1 MIFFLL
7 HEVMQ
12 ELVTAK
18 HPLGEEEVTNVL
30 WHSFCLEV
38 DINIIS
44 ERSTWTISDLAL
56 KSKQYCRN
64 FEVVLMALIPVP
76 IGQRLWRRQAKLLEI
91 LIPRR
96 GNRNL

>member
-18 HPLGEEEVTNVL
+18 HPLGEEEVTNDL

-44 ERSTWTISDLAL
+44 ERST
-56 KSKQYCRN
+56 
-64 FEVVLMALIPVP
+64 
-76 IGQRLWRRQAKLLEI
+76 
-91 LIPRR
+91 
-96 GNRNL
+96 